1 MREIQRAREKSR
13 LDMLSKLDYA
23 KKQGLQQGLE
33 QGVIN
38 TAEEM
43 LKLGVD
49 IQIIIKA
56 TKLSP
61 DKIKEIEEKLK
72 DNQN

>member
-13 LDMLSKLDYA
+13 LDMA
-23 KKQGLQQGLE
+23 KKHGIE
-33 QGVIN
+33 QGVIR

-49 IQIIIKA
+49 IRIITKA
-56 TKLSP
+56 TKLSL
-61 DKIKEIEEKLK
+61 DKIKELEAKLK
-72 DNQN
+72 GNQN